1 MGAET
6 EEEEEGGM
14 TVEQSV
20 KHLVCFEFNLK
31 WVRVS
36 TAGTVPDA
44 LVAAA
49 VLCPPIAVAVA
60 AAAASATS
68 ATSSACSFSSVPLSG
83 RTC

>member
-1 MGAET
+1 
-6 EEEEEGGM
+6 M

-44 LVAAA
+44 LPDAA
-49 VLCPPIAVAVA
+49 VLCPPIAAV
-60 AAAASATS
+60 AASATS

>member
-1 MGAET
+1 
-6 EEEEEGGM
+6 M

-44 LVAAA
+44 LPAAA
-49 VLCPPIAVAVA
+49 VLCPPIAAVAV
-60 AAAASATS
+60 AASATS
-68 ATSSACSFSSVPLSG
+68 ATSSDCSFSSVPLSG

>member
-1 MGAET
+1 MWSAQQAEV
-6 EEEEEGGM
+6 GGRNSGKGGRQGRGSM

-44 LVAAA
+44 
-49 VLCPPIAVAVA
+49 PPPPA
-60 AAAASATS
+60 
-68 ATSSACSFSSVPLSG
+68 
-83 RTC
+83 